1 MDQNR
6 KDEDVPNRQS
16 NMEQAEGSR
25 DNYDNERNRSSDS
38 SSDRGSV
45 MDDQESFEHG
55 SGTSDVARGMGSSSE
70 RGMESERS
78 GGRSGGQIRSGIS
91 NRSFEEE
98 RDEQSRLPERGRT
111 QSEE

>member
-1 MDQNR
+1 MNQNR
-6 KDEDVPNRQS
+6 KDQDVPNRQS

-25 DNYDNERNRSSDS
+25 DNYGTERNRSSDS
-38 SSDRGSV
+38 SSNHRSV

-55 SGTSDVARGMGSSSE
+55 SRTSDVARGMGSSSE
-70 RGMESERS
+70 RGMESGRS
-78 GGRSGGQIRSGIS
+78 SGRSGQSRSGIS

-98 RDEQSRLPERGRT
+98 RNEQSRLPERGRS